1 MSTANRVS
9 NRLLRIDAE
18 ELKRRMD
25 AGEPV
30 TILDVR
36 APKAWDASDRMIR
49 GAVRTTADDLP
60 TNPDWSKNRLIVA
73 YCT

>member
-1 MSTANRVS
+1 MSTTNRVS
-9 NRLLRIDAE
+9 NRLLRIDAQ

-30 TILDVR
+30 TVLDAR
-36 APKAWDASDRMIR
+36 APQAWDASDRKIR
-49 GAVRTTADDLP
+49 GAVRMPADNLHIDAAWP
-60 TNPDWSKNRLIVA
+60 KDRLTVA